1 VSPKRLAIAQV
12 SPFAWEAKT
21 EVGDYIACVSAR
33 LAARGHRVLVI
44 APSLSP
50 ELVSETRRALRGDPQ
65 ALLER
70 ADAEPLVLG
79 VGEVLPFAP
88 GKQRASSLPVDV
100 ARTIE
105 EALELLPLDVVH
117 VHEPFAPSASSV
129 ALRTSRA
136 LTVGSFHQPT
146 ERVLSTQLGRPLAQ
160 RLSAAWTRA
169 PPLTR
174 QPAS

>member
-1 VSPKRLAIAQV
+1 M
-12 SPFAWEAKT
+12 
-21 EVGDYIACVSAR
+21 GDYLARVSNE

-50 ELVSETRRALRGDPQ
+50 ELVRETRKALRGDPR

-70 ADAEPLVLG
+70 ADGEPLVLG

-88 GKQRASSLPVDV
+88 SKQRASSLPVDV
-100 ARTIE
+100 ARTVE

-117 VHEPFAPSASSV
+117 VHEPFAPSAASV

-136 LTVGSFHQPT
+136 LTVASFLET
-146 ERVLSTQLGRPLAQ
+146 A
-160 RLSAAWTRA
+160 RA
-169 PPLTR
+169 IH
-174 QPAS
+174 A